1 MGEQKIQGELKEIA
15 YVNKKLLWCYS
26 IISAVLF
33 LAYLLELIKGN
44 RTLGYVC
51 VFSIILFVPL
61 IASILLYKK
70 NAESDLVRKVAAFGY
85 GVLYAFVLWTTV
97 SNLAFTY
104 MLPMLLAIS
113 MYQDKRYTLRVGIGG
128 IIVNVVYIVL
138 RIVGGEISSG
148 EIVNFEIQMAVML
161 LIVSFSY
168 VTTNTL
174 GIISA
179 YKMGMIE
186 AEKEKV
192 DGMLGK
198 IISATDNLCTD
209 IGGINQESKQMADQG
224 ENSKLAVAQMVS
236 GASELAD
243 TIQRQLQMTENING
257 LTNEARELIIQI
269 KNQFGETIRIT
280 NEGNGNM
287 VELESASENS
297 KEVGREVNRTMA
309 ELAEKT
315 LEAKEILGMI
325 DGITKQTA
333 MLALNASIEAAR
345 AGEAGAGFAV
355 VADQIK
361 KLAEETQKAT
371 ENISNIVGA
380 LKEQADKA
388 GSSVD
393 SLLSTNENQME
404 LVEQTKVSFDKIK
417 IEIDQISEKIDRE
430 YAYMEKVTTS
440 NNEINQHVERLSA
453 FSEELLANTENTQ
466 ELSEQTIQGTESI
479 SGLLDNVMAE
489 VQGLQTIIDNKE

>member
-1 MGEQKIQGELKEIA
+1 
-15 YVNKKLLWCYS
+15 
-26 IISAVLF
+26 
-33 LAYLLELIKGN
+33 
-44 RTLGYVC
+44 
-51 VFSIILFVPL
+51 
-61 IASILLYKK
+61 
-70 NAESDLVRKVAAFGY
+70 
-85 GVLYAFVLWTTV
+85 
-97 SNLAFTY
+97 
-104 MLPMLLAIS
+104 
-113 MYQDKRYTLRVGIGG
+113 
-128 IIVNVVYIVL
+128 
-138 RIVGGEISSG
+138 
-148 EIVNFEIQMAVML
+148 
-161 LIVSFSY
+161 
-168 VTTNTL
+168 
-174 GIISA
+174 
-179 YKMGMIE
+179 MIE

-417 IEIDQISEKIDRE
+417 IEINQISEKIDRE

>member
-1 MGEQKIQGELKEIA
+1 MREQKTKDGYSEIA
-15 YVNKKLLWCYS
+15 FVNKKLLWCY
-26 IISAVLF
+26 IVISTVLF
-33 LAYLLELIKGN
+33 VAYLVELAKGN

-51 VFSIILFVPL
+51 VFSVILLTPL
-61 IASILLYKK
+61 VVSILLYRK
-70 NAESDLVRKVAAFGY
+70 NPNSELVRKVAAYGY
-85 GVLYAFVLWTTV
+85 GVLYAFALWTTV

-113 MYQDKRYTLRVGIGG
+113 MYQDKKYTLRVGIGG

-138 RIVGGEISSG
+138 RFVIGGVDSG

-174 GIISA
+174 GIISD
-179 YKMGMIE
+179 YKMHMLE
-186 AEKEKV
+186 TEKEKV

-198 IISATDNLCTD
+198 IISATDNLCSD
-209 IGGINQESKQMADQG
+209 IVGINQESKQMADRG

-243 TIQRQLQMTENING
+243 TIQRQLQMTENISG
-257 LTNEARELIIQI
+257 LTGEASELIIEI
-269 KNQFGETIRIT
+269 KEQFGETMKIT
-280 NEGNGNM
+280 NEGNDNM
-287 VELESASENS
+287 EELKDASES
-297 KEVGREVNRTMA
+297 SMEVGREVNRTMT
-309 ELAEKT
+309 ELTEKT
-315 LEAKEILGMI
+315 QEAKEILSMI
-325 DGITKQTA
+325 DGITKQTT

-361 KLAEETQKAT
+361 KLAEQTQKAT
-371 ENISNIVGA
+371 ENISIIVGS
-380 LKEQADKA
+380 LEEQADKA
-388 GSSVD
+388 GDSVD

-417 IEIDQISEKIDRE
+417 TQINQISGKIDRE
-430 YAYMEKVTTS
+430 YTYMEKVNTS

-466 ELSEQTIQGTESI
+466 ELSDQTIQGTESI
-479 SGLLDNVMAE
+479 SGLLDNVMTE
-489 VQGLQTIIDNKE
+489 VQGLQTIIDRE